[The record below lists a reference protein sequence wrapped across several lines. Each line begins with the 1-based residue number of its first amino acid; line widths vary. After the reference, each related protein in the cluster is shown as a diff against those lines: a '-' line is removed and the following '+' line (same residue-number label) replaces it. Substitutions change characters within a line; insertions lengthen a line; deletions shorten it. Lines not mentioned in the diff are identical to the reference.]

1 MKRRTL
7 AFVVILSLSLAITPL
22 SVTGQKDATDFTD
35 LEKVFLKDF
44 EERGAPGAAIA
55 IISGDRVIYS
65 KLVGVSNIETGVP
78 VTADTLFLIGAT
90 SRIFVSA
97 AIASLAED
105 EKVPLEEPIG
115 NRIPGLN
122 AKVSKL
128 SLHHLL
134 SNTGGIRHER
144 YRYGPR
150 DDKGLEQY
158 VRTISDEHF
167 FAEPGK
173 AFSTSSVSFALAAYA
188 AEQLGR
194 KSFGDVMQDR
204 FKKLGMYR
212 STFRQDLAMTY
223 QLAQGHEV
231 SGVAAPIVVRPFV
244 DNAIFRA
251 DSMMLTTLNDL
262 TRFAI
267 AFMNG
272 GKVEGRQILSPSV
285 IERMSTPVA
294 RVHGTNVLETG
305 GYSYG
310 TLVYD
315 YRGVRVLEGDSAWL
329 GFSSRFRMVPEHRFA
344 IIVLANSNVGGFHE
358 TVDKAFETVMP
369 VKPRR
374 EVKPKPAIKMDEAES
389 MKYVGQYF
397 NPPDEIEIALNN
409 GQLVF
414 KQIGIELPISKI
426 GEERF
431 QIQPPASP
439 GPIELRMTTGAD
451 GKVEFMYSSLRA
463 FRKIR

>member
-1 MKRRTL
+1 MKKRAL
-7 AFVVILSLSLAITPL
+7 AFFVILSFSLVVTPL
-22 SVTGQKDATDFTD
+22 SVFGQKDGTDFTD

-55 IISGDRVIYS
+55 IISGDRIIYS
-65 KLVGVSNIETGVP
+65 KVIGVSNIETGVP
-78 VTADTLFLIGAT
+78 VAPDTLFLIGAT

-97 AIASLAED
+97 TLASLAEE
-105 EKVPLEEPIG
+105 EKIPLDEPIG

-122 AKVSKL
+122 GKVSKL
-128 SLHHLL
+128 GIHHLL
-134 SNTGGIRHER
+134 SSTGGIRHER

-158 VRTISDEHF
+158 VRTISDEYF

-173 AFSTSSVSFALAAYA
+173 AFSTSSISSALAAYV
-188 AEQLGR
+188 AEQLAH

-212 STFRQDLAMTY
+212 STFRQDIAMTY
-223 QLAQGHEV
+223 PLSQGHEV

-251 DSMMLTTLNDL
+251 DSMMFSTLNDL
-262 TRFAI
+262 ARFAI

-285 IERMSTPVA
+285 IARMSTPVA
-294 RVHGTNVLETG
+294 RVHGTNVMEG
-305 GYSYG
+305 GEYG
-310 TLVYD
+310 YGMFIYD
-315 YRGVRVLEGDSAWL
+315 YRGVRLLDGDSVWL

-344 IIVLANSNVGGFHE
+344 IIVLANSNVGGFHD

-374 EVKPKPAIKMDEAES
+374 EVKPKTAIKIDEAES
-389 MKYVGQYF
+389 QKYVGQYF
-397 NPPDEIEIALNN
+397 NPPDQIEIALKN

-414 KQIGIELPISKI
+414 KQIGMELPMSKI
-426 GEERF
+426 GEQRF
-431 QIQPPASP
+431 QIHPPAAP
-439 GPIELRMTTGAD
+439 GPIELQMMTGED

-463 FRKIR
+463 FKKIR